1 MPKPGNQATNRLVI
15 RFVNNQVEGC
25 YAPLRKRIRRI
36 GASRIPR
43 SNMTAVMIMG
53 WGAPG
58 WGEASAPDCRPPAAP
73 KAAIIFSSV
82 DRDTNR
88 TPCTRGYLSKIDHL

>member
-1 MPKPGNQATNRLVI
+1 
-15 RFVNNQVEGC
+15 
-25 YAPLRKRIRRI
+25 
-36 GASRIPR
+36 
-43 SNMTAVMIMG
+43 MIMG

-88 TPCTRGYLSKIDHL
+88 TPCTRGYLSKIDHLWK